1 VKRDESNLDRLWFQL
16 VNTDLYCI
24 TLFKKDYIGFKNKD
38 DKEYTLLINV
48 IGQVVEEETE
58 NKIDERYTIYPFT
71 LCSRWDK
78 RTIYAVKK
86 EERKMW
92 VDKIRNVLKYS
103 DIYITYEL
111 GVTNN
116 LLKSRSTLEKEDRVK
131 LGNVVIK
138 NQVIL

>member
-1 VKRDESNLDRLWFQL
+1 MYTFPNKVFL
-16 VNTDLYCI
+16 
-24 TLFKKDYIGFKNKD
+24 GFKNKD

-58 NKIDERYTIYPFT
+58 NKIDEKYTIYPFT

-92 VDKIRNVLKYS
+92 VDTIRNVLKYS
-103 DIYITYEL
+103 DIYNNYEL
-111 GVTNN
+111 GVY
-116 LLKSRSTLEKEDRVK
+116 
-131 LGNVVIK
+131 
-138 NQVIL
+138 